1 MAHSHQFGPW
11 VKTRRK
17 LLDLTQE
24 ALGRQVGCAAVTI
37 KQLESG
43 QRRPSRQLAELLATA
58 LDIPTDERDTFIRQ
72 ARAPQPG
79 APSSAPHVA
88 PLPSHLPVPLTPLIG
103 RGDDLAHVQA
113 YLLRPDVR
121 LLTLIG
127 PPGVGKTRL
136 SLQLA
141 ASVGEAFAHGVAFV
155 PLAPIR
161 EVEQVL
167 PAIGRSL
174 GYQEGEGSQ
183 LLVRLQQFLRDRQIL
198 LVIDNVEH
206 VIAAAPLIGELLG
219 AAPYLKVLA
228 TSRTPLRLYGEHEIV
243 VQPLALPPLHPL
255 PPLPELAHCP
265 AIELFVARAAAV
277 NAGFVLDPAN
287 MLAVAQLC
295 HRLDGLP
302 LAIELAAGRLR
313 LLTLTTLL
321 ERMQHQLPMLTGGA
335 RNLPA
340 RQQTLW
346 NAIDWSYTLLTER
359 EQEVFRRL
367 AVFAGGW
374 TLEAAEA
381 LLEGSAAV
389 PGAGQATV
397 ATGSLLDGV
406 TALVSHSLVVADLG
420 GQVTRYRLLE
430 AIREYALERLTEAGE
445 LTATRRRH
453 AEYMLALAE
462 PPPTYAEYNTWMP
475 WLEQEHD
482 NLRVA
487 LTWAIEHAPERVVR
501 LAFGLGWFW
510 HTQGHVREGR
520 RWIELALA
528 HAADV
533 PALER
538 ARAQGMAGFLAFGMH
553 ELSAAQALLEAS
565 LHTCQELGDLEGQ
578 ASALNTLSMVALS
591 RGDCETTDQLA
602 SQSVALYRAIG
613 RPHDAARPLFL
624 VGEAAYMMQDYDRAE
639 RAYREGLQIAQEFGN
654 QSLMR
659 TRLLRLAQL
668 ALLRSGSVREALQI
682 VEVLQLS
689 MQVNDTWNFFM
700 ALPTLARAAL
710 LLDNAALATR
720 LLAATDAL
728 LTRSGAHLWPVDHR
742 DYEQTLM
749 SARTQL
755 GEQLF
760 GAEWAIGQGQSLEQ
774 TLHQEVSLITTML
787 GDR

>member
-1 MAHSHQFGPW
+1 MGDRAEE
-11 VKTRRK
+11 VA
-17 LLDLTQE
+17 LL
-24 ALGRQVGCAAVTI
+24 
-37 KQLESG
+37 
-43 QRRPSRQLAELLATA
+43 
-58 LDIPTDERDTFIRQ
+58 
-72 ARAPQPG
+72 QP
-79 APSSAPHVA
+79 
-88 PLPSHLPVPLTPLIG
+88 
-103 RGDDLAHVQA
+103 R
-113 YLLRPDVR
+113 LLRQDVR

-136 SLQLA
+136 SIQLA
-141 ASVGEAFAHGVAFV
+141 ASVSDAFAHGVAFV

-161 EVEQVL
+161 EVDQVL

-174 GYQEGEGSQ
+174 GYQEGEGSL
-183 LLVRLQQFLRDRQIL
+183 LLVRLQQFLRDRQML
-198 LVIDNVEH
+198 LVLDNVEH
-206 VIAAAPLIGELLG
+206 VIAATPLIGELLG
-219 AAPYLKVLA
+219 EAPYLKILA
-228 TSRTPLRLYGEHEIV
+228 TSRTPLWLYGEHEIV

-277 NAGFVLDPAN
+277 NASFVLDSGN

-313 LLTLTTLL
+313 LLTPDTLL

-335 RNLPA
+335 RNLPE

-346 NAIDWSYTLLTER
+346 NAIDWSYALLPEPER
-359 EQEVFRRL
+359 AVLRRL

-381 LLEGSAAV
+381 ILEGTTAVPSAA
-389 PGAGQATV
+389 QATV
-397 ATGSLLDGV
+397 ATGSLLDRL

-430 AIREYALERLTEAGE
+430 AIREYALERLTESGE
-445 LTATRRRH
+445 LSATRRQH

-462 PPPTYAEYNTWMP
+462 PPPADAGYNTWMP
-475 WLEQEHD
+475 RLEQEHA

-501 LAFGLGWFW
+501 LADGLGWFW
-510 HTQGHVREGR
+510 HAQGYVREGR
-520 RWIELALA
+520 RWLELALA

-533 PALER
+533 PAIER
-538 ARAQGMAGFLAFGMH
+538 ARAQAMIGFLAREMH
-553 ELSAAQALLEAS
+553 DLSPAQSLLEAS
-565 LHTCQELGDLEGQ
+565 LRSYQELGDLEGQ
-578 ASALNTLSMVALS
+578 AAALNTLAMIALS
-591 RGDCETTDQLA
+591 GGDCGTTDRLA

-613 RPHDAARPLFL
+613 RPHAAARPLLL
-624 VGEAAYMMQDYDRAE
+624 VGDAAYLMQDYDRAQG
-639 RAYREGLQIAQEFGN
+639 AYREGMQLAQEVGAHVII
-654 QSLMR
+654 R
-659 TRLLRLAQL
+659 RRVLRLGQVAL
-668 ALLRSGSVREALQI
+668 ARSGSARETSQI
-682 VEVLQLS
+682 VDVLQLS
-689 MQVNDTWNFFM
+689 MKVNDTWGITM
-700 ALPTLARAAL
+700 ALAALARAAL
-710 LLDNAALATR
+710 LLDNAELATR

-728 LTRSGAHLWPVDHR
+728 LIRSGARLWPVDHR
-742 DYEQTLM
+742 DYEQTRT

-774 TLHQEVSLITTML
+774 TLHREVSRITTMV
-787 GDR
+787 GDT